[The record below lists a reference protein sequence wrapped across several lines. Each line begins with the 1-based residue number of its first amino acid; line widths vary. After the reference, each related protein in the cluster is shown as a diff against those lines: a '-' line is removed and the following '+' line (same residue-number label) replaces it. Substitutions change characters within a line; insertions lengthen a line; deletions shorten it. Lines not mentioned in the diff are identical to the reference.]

1 MNLKEA
7 RKLQPGA
14 IVREAWD
21 TNNSCSHGIVLSK
34 LRVVED
40 HVANVLC
47 QKKKER
53 FDIQVHWLT
62 SAPGQS
68 HHHSYGREK
77 QGTIQ
82 KCQSWEIMV
91 VSHA

>member
-21 TNNSCSHGIVLSK
+21 TSNRCSHGIVLSK
-34 LRVVED
+34 QHVVED

-53 FDIQVHWLT
+53 FDVQVHWLASDPAT
-62 SAPGQS
+62 R
-68 HHHSYGREK
+68 HHSYGREK

>member
-21 TNNSCSHGIVLSK
+21 TSNRCSHGIVLSK
-34 LRVVED
+34 QHVVED

-53 FDIQVHWLT
+53 FDVQVHWLA

-68 HHHSYGREK
+68 EHSDFYREK

-91 VSHA
+91 ISHA